1 MDYSVTFARHYSR
14 LVWLLLHETSN
25 VDEQKA
31 TLRALVT
38 VSRDGAVTL
47 VSDGADVTANG
58 HDVPSVLSGVSD
70 VVRRMTAHGVRDIM
84 FDAGAAPAGVLGSAR
99 ILAADASVGDGGAG
113 AEAKLTALGAPSERF
128 TREPVADAAPIA
140 APIAAPGAASAP
152 AAAPAASEAPPVAAA
167 PAPQPVPPPVA
178 PTPAAPASAAPPAA
192 PAAPPSAPAAP
203 VPAAAPVAAT
213 TEPGALPDFGFEDAD
228 VIDEEALKDKLRP
241 TPRATAAVPA
251 APARPPEG
259 GGMFAQ
265 FAATRTP
272 TASHRELL
280 AQLEQAS
287 GVNVLTQVLDDLVAI
302 AESSARDARQAVV
315 CEILC
320 RVTKREPQIHEFEAK
335 RAFVMA
341 QRRLAKPMLL
351 RAIVQE
357 LPHAADQ
364 RDAFIAV
371 LTRAG
376 EDGADALIEQ
386 IAAISGQNE
395 RRVYFDALLQ
405 LQAGIPT
412 LIHMLGDARWFV
424 ARNAAELLGEMQARE
439 AEPQLTELLKHSDD
453 RVRRAATSALMRLGT
468 SRALQAIQ
476 DALKDGA
483 PAMRMQA
490 AAALVTRKDV
500 KTAATLIRALEE
512 EKDEEVQAAFLLA
525 LGKLGTPDAVQRLLK
540 AVEAE
545 RGLFKK
551 KSTAYRVAAVQ
562 GLGEARSAEATDA
575 LKGLQ
580 TDKDEEVREAATF
593 ALVRIARQSAP
604 PVQPKA

>member
-1 MDYSVTFARHYSR
+1 MSAGMGHMDYSVTFARHYSR

-38 VSRDGAVTL
+38 VAKDGAVTL

-58 HDVPSVLSGVSD
+58 HDVPGVLSGVTD
-70 VVRRMTAHGVRDIM
+70 VVRRMTAHGVREIV
-84 FDAGAAPAGVLGSAR
+84 FDAGAAPAGILGSAR

-113 AEAKLTALGAPSERF
+113 AEAKLTALGAASVRF
-128 TREPVADAAPIA
+128 TREPVTAPTTA
-140 APIAAPGAASAP
+140 
-152 AAAPAASEAPPVAAA
+152 APPVAVPA
-167 PAPQPVPPPVA
+167 PAIAPPPSEAPAVAAAVPVAPASAPPPPAAVPAPAA
-178 PTPAAPASAAPPAA
+178 PTPAAAAA
-192 PAAPPSAPAAP
+192 PA
-203 VPAAAPVAAT
+203 VPT

-241 TPRATAAVPA
+241 TPRVTAAVPA
-251 APARPPEG
+251 APSRAPEG

-265 FAATRTP
+265 FAASRTP
-272 TASHRELL
+272 TASHRDLL

-302 AESSARDARQAVV
+302 AESAARDARLALV

-320 RVTKREPQIHEFEAK
+320 RVTRREPQIHEFEAK

-357 LPHAADQ
+357 LPHASDQ

-439 AEPQLTELLKHSDD
+439 AEPQLTELLKHTDD

-468 SRALQAIQ
+468 SRAMQAIQ

-500 KTAATLIRALEE
+500 KTAATLVRALEE
-512 EKDEEVQAAFLLA
+512 EKDEEVQVAFLLA

-540 AVEAE
+540 AVEPE

-551 KSTAYRVAAVQ
+551 KAVGYRVAAVQ
-562 GLGEARSAEATDA
+562 ALGEARSPEASEA
-575 LKGLQ
+575 LKALQ
-580 TDKDEEVREAATF
+580 SDKDEEVREAATF

-604 PVQPKA
+604 PIQPKA

>member
-38 VSRDGAVTL
+38 VSKDGAVTL
-47 VSDGADVTANG
+47 VNDGADVSANG
-58 HDVPSVLSGVSD
+58 HDVPGVLSGVTD
-70 VVRRMTAHGVRDIM
+70 VVRRMTAHGVREIV
-84 FDAGAAPAGVLGSAR
+84 FDATAAPAGVLGSAR
-99 ILAADASVGDGGAG
+99 ILAGDASVGDGGAG
-113 AEAKLTALGAPSERF
+113 AEAKLTALGAPGVRF
-128 TREPVADAAPIA
+128 ARD
-140 APIAAPGAASAP
+140 P
-152 AAAPAASEAPPVAAA
+152 AAATPVQTAA
-167 PAPQPVPPPVA
+167 
-178 PTPAAPASAAPPAA
+178 
-192 PAAPPSAPAAP
+192 
-203 VPAAAPVAAT
+203 AAAPVAAPAPAPSPAPAPAASAPAPASAPPSPP
-213 TEPGALPDFGFEDAD
+213 EPGALPDLGFGD
-228 VIDEEALKDKLRP
+228 VEVLDEEAIRDKLRP
-241 TPRATAAVPA
+241 TPRATTAVPA
-251 APARPPEG
+251 APERKPEG

-265 FAATRTP
+265 FTASRTP
-272 TASHRELL
+272 TASHKDLL

-302 AESSARDARQAVV
+302 AESAARDARIAVV

-357 LPHAADQ
+357 LPHAGDQ

-405 LQAGIPT
+405 LQAGVPT

-468 SRALQAIQ
+468 SRAMQAIQ

-500 KTAATLIRALEE
+500 KTAATLVRALEE

-525 LGKLGTPDAVQRLLK
+525 LGKLATPDAVQRLLK
-540 AVEAE
+540 AVEPE

-551 KSTAYRVAAVQ
+551 KAAAYRVAAVQ
-562 GLGEARSAEATDA
+562 GLGEARSAEASEA
-575 LKGLQ
+575 LKALQ
-580 TDKDEEVREAATF
+580 SDKDEEVREAATF

-604 PVQPKA
+604 PIQPKA